1 MTITKPK
8 QDRNTY
14 LLSMHKALHSQ
25 HAYAH
30 PPNNNNNK
38 EQTIQQPF
46 PIQYEFRFYENKSFK
61 RARDFPDSARCPV
74 TVSAAEIFGR
84 RGEHEATLMSAFS
97 HCGHLWGCHYPLEA
111 PRIPPS
117 GTSITHGV
125 PCRAAKS
132 ASSGEGGYWSLSS
145 KSQSPGQAECSSNP
159 GWL

>member
-38 EQTIQQPF
+38 EQTIQQLF
-46 PIQYEFRFYENKSFK
+46 PVQYEFRFYENKSFK
-61 RARDFPDSARCPV
+61 RARDFPDSTRCPV

-84 RGEHEATLMSAFS
+84 RGEHEVTLMSAFS
-97 HCGHLWGCHYPLEA
+97 RCGHPLGVPLPTGSSPHPSLGDLHYPW
-111 PRIPPS
+111 
-117 GTSITHGV
+117 
-125 PCRAAKS
+125 
-132 ASSGEGGYWSLSS
+132 SSLQSS
-145 KSQSPGQAECSSNP
+145 EVSFFR
-159 GWL
+159 